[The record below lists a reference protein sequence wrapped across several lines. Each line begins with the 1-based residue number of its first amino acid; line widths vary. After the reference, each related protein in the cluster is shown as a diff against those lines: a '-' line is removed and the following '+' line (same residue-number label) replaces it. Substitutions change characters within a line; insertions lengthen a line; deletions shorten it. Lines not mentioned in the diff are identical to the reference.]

1 MRLYNKQNQLL
12 MVENFTQTEEKTY
25 INDVEDITIK
35 VEESF
40 EAKIKEEIQN
50 LVIEP
55 NQEVIGRILNYSKSL
70 SKK

>member
-1 MRLYNKQNQLL
+1 

-25 INDVEDITIK
+25 TNVVDIKLEDI
-35 VEESF
+35 F

-50 LVIEP
+50 LAIEP
-55 NQEVIGRILNYSKSL
+55 NQSVIDSILQYSKTF

>member
-1 MRLYNKQNQLL
+1 

-25 INDVEDITIK
+25 TNEVDIKIENT
-35 VEESF
+35 F

-55 NQEVIGRILNYSKSL
+55 NQSVIDSILQYSKTF

>member
-1 MRLYNKQNQLL
+1 

-70 SKK
+70 SKNRVGR

>member
-1 MRLYNKQNQLL
+1 

-70 SKK
+70 SRK

>member
-25 INDVEDITIK
+25 INDVEDIAIK

-55 NQEVIGRILNYSKSL
+55 NQEVIGRILHYSKSL

>member
-1 MRLYNKQNQLL
+1 

-25 INDVEDITIK
+25 TNDVENINIK
-35 VEESF
+35 IEESF
-40 EAKIKEEIQN
+40 EAKIKEEIKN

-55 NQEVIGRILNYSKSL
+55 NQEVIGRILQYSKSL

>member
-1 MRLYNKQNQLL
+1 

>member
-1 MRLYNKQNQLL
+1 

-25 INDVEDITIK
+25 INETEDIISTLVEDT
-35 VEESF
+35 F
-40 EAKIKEEIQN
+40 ETKIKEEIRN

-55 NQEVIGRILNYSKSL
+55 NPSVIDRILQHSKSF

>member
-1 MRLYNKQNQLL
+1 

-25 INDVEDITIK
+25 TNEVENKIEDK
-35 VEESF
+35 F
-40 EAKIKEEIQN
+40 EAKIKEEIRN

-55 NQEVIGRILNYSKSL
+55 NQSVIDKILQYSKTF

>member
-1 MRLYNKQNQLL
+1 

-25 INDVEDITIK
+25 TNEVDIKFEDT
-35 VEESF
+35 F

-50 LVIEP
+50 LAIEP
-55 NQEVIGRILNYSKSL
+55 NQSVIDSILQYSKTF